1 MVEIR
6 NGIDLCGG
14 KFLRSKQNHKNP
26 AHRKRKRRGE
36 SNIRKGLREILLKK
50 NYKEYQ
56 LHTLRFKLE
65 REK

>member
-36 SNIRKGLREILLKK
+36 SNIRKGLRENPIKK
-50 NYKEYQ
+50 E
-56 LHTLRFKLE
+56 L
-65 REK
+65 